1 MPLDDELDF
10 VGASSRAQE
19 EVDAGV
25 VVTVDVAVL
34 DSALDVG
41 GGRRGA
47 AEIVIDRGD
56 GPNMRE

>member
-34 DSALDVG
+34 DSALGAG
-41 GGRRGA
+41 GGRRGGA
-47 AEIVIDRGD
+47 AGGGGATSCQR
-56 GPNMRE
+56 RC

>member
-34 DSALDVG
+34 DSALGV
-41 GGRRGA
+41 GGRRRGGA
-47 AEIVIDRGD
+47 AGEMCH
-56 GPNMRE
+56 NFC